1 MFMKMAISVC
11 RLLKRKAMLVRV
23 KEYINKNFGNCK
35 SLCSLQELYTAFK
48 QKHPNLNIGLT
59 KICTLRPKWCVLTG
73 SKMTHSVCVRSTSN
87 QNIVLLV
94 DVVDWD
100 LTYKDLLKITLS
112 CLKYIHKNLFVIT
125 FVSPSFTRIFF

>member
-1 MFMKMAISVC
+1 MKMAISVC

-23 KEYINKNFGNCK
+23 KEYINKNFANCK

-73 SKMTHSVCVRSTSN
+73 SKMTHSVCVCSTSN

>member
-23 KEYINKNFGNCK
+23 KEYINKNFANCK

-73 SKMTHSVCVRSTSN
+73 SKMTHSVCVCSTY

-94 DVVDWD
+94 NVVDWD
-100 LTYKDLLKITLS
+100 LTYKDLLKLTLS
-112 CLKYIHKNLFVIT
+112 CLKYIHKNLFVIN
-125 FVSPSFTRIFF
+125 FISPSFTRIFF

>member
-23 KEYINKNFGNCK
+23 KEYINKNFANCK

-73 SKMTHSVCVRSTSN
+73 SKMTHSVCVCNTY

-94 DVVDWD
+94 NVVDWD
-100 LTYKDLLKITLS
+100 LTYKDLLKLTLS
-112 CLKYIHKNLFVIT
+112 CLKYIHKNLFVIN
-125 FVSPSFTRIFF
+125 FISPSFTRIFF

>member
-1 MFMKMAISVC
+1 MKMAISVC

-23 KEYINKNFGNCK
+23 KEYINKNFANCK
-35 SLCSLQELYTAFK
+35 SLCSLHELYTAFK

-73 SKMTHSVCVRSTSN
+73 SKMTHSVCVCSTY

-94 DVVDWD
+94 NVVDWD
-100 LTYKDLLKITLS
+100 LTYKDLLKLTLS
-112 CLKYIHKNLFVIT
+112 CLKYIHKNLFVIN
-125 FVSPSFTRIFF
+125 FISPSFTRIFF

>member
-1 MFMKMAISVC
+1 MKMAISVC

-23 KEYINKNFGNCK
+23 KEYINKNFANCK

-73 SKMTHSVCVRSTSN
+73 SKMTHSVCVCSTY

-94 DVVDWD
+94 NVVDWD
-100 LTYKDLLKITLS
+100 LTYKDLLKLTLS
-112 CLKYIHKNLFVIT
+112 CLKYIHKNLFVIN
-125 FVSPSFTRIFF
+125 FISPSFTRIFF